1 MILLYPVS
9 PKDNRETVR
18 WFTRRF
24 QELRI
29 FRTILSDRR
38 RSRIWFLG
46 VRQKKSRMMQ
56 IEGRAS
62 VDDQHEEIAS
72 SRWRCFPLSILKWKI
87 RRSIVVF
94 PFTLERTYL
103 NFIPSIFLVYR
114 HSNFHNYSP
123 SSLTVSDFIRYCY
136 LYLSIVHPD
145 MKTSNDHN
153 WKSSDHSRQCS
164 HPQSEKY
171 WQSVEQPKL
180 VDATRSFIDFDLRRK
195 LLS

>member
-18 WFTRRF
+18 WFARRF

-62 VDDQHEEIAS
+62 VDDQHEKIATN
-72 SRWRCFPLSILKWKI
+72 RWRCFPLSILKWRV
-87 RRSIVVF
+87 RRSIVAF
-94 PFTLERTYL
+94 
-103 NFIPSIFLVYR
+103 FLLWR
-114 HSNFHNYSP
+114 EHTWI
-123 SSLTVSDFIRYCY
+123 SS
-136 LYLSIVHPD
+136 H
-145 MKTSNDHN
+145 
-153 WKSSDHSRQCS
+153 
-164 HPQSEKY
+164 
-171 WQSVEQPKL
+171 
-180 VDATRSFIDFDLRRK
+180 RSF
-195 LLS
+195 LSTVIQTFTTTLHHHWLSLILSAIVICICLWSIQTWKHQMITTENRVIILANVLMHKVKNIGNQWNNLSR